1 MASVSLDV
9 SGIDWE
15 KWMDV
20 FLEIELH
27 ATPGTMYVRLDGDDT
42 SGHYR
47 DKDGQPADKLIS
59 VFSWNKNTY
68 SEGRVF
74 RLGLQVSKF
83 PGLEYY
89 TALMYQKDISAFI
102 NWYNASTPDVY
113 VPTSP
118 AEVNYVSG
126 AWCMMQSID
135 FVRNSE
141 NTNPLSW
148 SNIRLIGMK
157 RP

>member
-1 MASVSLDV
+1 MSSVSLDV

-27 ATPGTMYVRLDGDDT
+27 ATPGTMYVRLDGDAT
-42 SGHYR
+42 SGHYQ
-47 DKDGQPADKLIS
+47 DKDGRSADKLLS

-68 SEGRVF
+68 SEGQAF

-83 PGLEYY
+83 PGLDYY
-89 TALMYQKDISAFI
+89 TALMHQKDISAFI

-113 VPTSP
+113 YPTSP
-118 AEVNYVSG
+118 AEANHVSG
-126 AWCMMQSID
+126 AWCRMQSID
-135 FVRNSE
+135 FVRGSE